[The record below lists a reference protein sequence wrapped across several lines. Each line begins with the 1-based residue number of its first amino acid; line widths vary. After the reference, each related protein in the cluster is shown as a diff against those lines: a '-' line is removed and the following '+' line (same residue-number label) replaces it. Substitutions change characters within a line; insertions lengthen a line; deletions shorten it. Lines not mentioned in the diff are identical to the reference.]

1 MIIIENNAKL
11 TKIVEKYVI
20 LQSQIFLDMWILLA
34 IASALCLGVY
44 DIFKKLSLN
53 GNNVLTVLFFNTLFG
68 ALLMSPIIVQCL
80 MNGGIGLGDTV
91 TGHFHILIKSFIVL
105 SSWLFGY
112 FGLKHLPLTIAGP
125 INATRPV
132 MVLVGAMLIFGER
145 LNLLQWGGVILG
157 ISSLFLISRIGAKEG
172 ISIKNN
178 RWLWLSFG
186 AMITGAMSGLY
197 DKYLLR
203 QYDPLEVQAWYSFY
217 QLVIMG
223 VTIAI
228 INRVKRD
235 TIPFQWRWTIP
246 CIALFL
252 TIADIAYF
260 YSLSLEGSMISVVS
274 MIRRGSVIVSFL
286 FGVVM
291 LREKNIKLK
300 LIDLS
305 ILLVG
310 LTLLVLG
317 SQ

>member
-1 MIIIENNAKL
+1 
-11 TKIVEKYVI
+11 
-20 LQSQIFLDMWILLA
+20 MWILLA
-34 IASALCLGVY
+34 VASALCLGVY

-53 GNNVLTVLFFNTLFG
+53 GNNVLTVLFFNTAFG
-68 ALLMSPIIVQCL
+68 ALLMSPVIIEGL
-80 MNGGIGLGDTV
+80 INGSVGLGETSM
-91 TGHFHILIKSFIVL
+91 GHFHILIKSFIVL
-105 SSWLFGY
+105 SSWLCGY

-132 MVLVGAMLIFGER
+132 MVLIGAMLIFGER

-157 ISSLFLISRIGAKEG
+157 ISSLYLISRIGRKEG
-172 ISIKNN
+172 ISIKYN

-186 AMITGAMSGLY
+186 AMVMGAVSGLY

-217 QLVIMG
+217 QFVIMG
-223 VTIAI
+223 ITIAI
-228 INRVKRD
+228 IKRVKRD
-235 TIPFQWRWTIP
+235 TTPFQWRWTIP

-260 YSLSLEGSMISVVS
+260 YSLSLDDSLIAVVS

-286 FGVVM
+286 FGVIM
-291 LREKNIKLK
+291 LHEKNVKLK
-300 LIDLS
+300 IIDLS

-310 LTLLVLG
+310 LILLVIG
-317 SQ
+317 SN

>member
-1 MIIIENNAKL
+1 
-11 TKIVEKYVI
+11 
-20 LQSQIFLDMWILLA
+20 MWILLA
-34 IASALCLGVY
+34 VASALCLGVY

-53 GNNVLTVLFFNTLFG
+53 GNNVLTVLFFNTAFG
-68 ALLMSPIIVQCL
+68 ALLMSPVIIEGL
-80 MNGGIGLGDTV
+80 INGCVGLGETSI
-91 TGHFHILIKSFIVL
+91 GHFHILIKSFIVL
-105 SSWLFGY
+105 SSWLCGY

-132 MVLVGAMLIFGER
+132 MVLIGAMLIFGER

-157 ISSLFLISRIGAKEG
+157 ISSLYLISRIGRKEG
-172 ISIKNN
+172 ISIKHN

-186 AMITGAMSGLY
+186 AMVMGAVSGLY

-217 QLVIMG
+217 QFVIMG
-223 VTIAI
+223 ITIAI
-228 INRVKRD
+228 IKRVKRD

-260 YSLSLEGSMISVVS
+260 YSLSLDDSLIAVVS

-286 FGVVM
+286 FGVIM
-291 LREKNIKLK
+291 LHEKNVKLK
-300 LIDLS
+300 IIDLS

-310 LTLLVLG
+310 LILLVIG
-317 SQ
+317 SN

>member
-1 MIIIENNAKL
+1 
-11 TKIVEKYVI
+11 
-20 LQSQIFLDMWILLA
+20 MWILLA
-34 IASALCLGVY
+34 VASALCLGVY

-53 GNNVLTVLFFNTLFG
+53 GNNVLTVLFFNTAFG
-68 ALLMSPIIVQCL
+68 ALLMSPVIIEGL
-80 MNGGIGLGDTV
+80 INGSVGLGETSM
-91 TGHFHILIKSFIVL
+91 GHFHILIKSFIVL
-105 SSWLFGY
+105 SSWLCGY

-132 MVLVGAMLIFGER
+132 MVLIGAMLIFGER

-157 ISSLFLISRIGAKEG
+157 ISSLYLISRIGSKEG
-172 ISIKNN
+172 ISIKHN

-186 AMITGAMSGLY
+186 AMVMGAVSGLY

-217 QLVIMG
+217 QFVIMG
-223 VTIAI
+223 ITIAI
-228 INRVKRD
+228 IKRVKRD
-235 TIPFQWRWTIP
+235 TTPFQWRWTIP

-260 YSLSLEGSMISVVS
+260 YSLSLDDSLIAVVS

-286 FGVVM
+286 FGVIM
-291 LREKNIKLK
+291 LHEKNVKLK
-300 LIDLS
+300 IIDLS

-310 LTLLVLG
+310 LILLVIG
-317 SQ
+317 SN

>member
-1 MIIIENNAKL
+1 
-11 TKIVEKYVI
+11 
-20 LQSQIFLDMWILLA
+20 MWILLA

-53 GNNVLTVLFFNTLFG
+53 GNNVLTVLFYNTLFG
-68 ALLMSPIIVQCL
+68 ALLMSPIIVQGIA
-80 MNGGIGLGDTV
+80 NGHIGLGDTA
-91 TGHFHILIKSFIVL
+91 TGHFHILIKSAIVL

-157 ISSLFLISRIGAKEG
+157 IASLYFISCIGRKEG
-172 ISIKNN
+172 ISIKHN

-186 AMITGAMSGLY
+186 AMIMGAISGLY

-217 QLVIMG
+217 QLIIMG
-223 VTIAI
+223 STIAI
-228 INRVKRD
+228 IKKVKHD
-235 TIPFQWRWTIP
+235 TTPFQWRWTIP
-246 CIALFL
+246 GIALFL

-260 YSLSLEGSMISVVS
+260 YSLSLDDSMISVVS

-286 FGVVM
+286 FGVIA
-291 LREKNIKLK
+291 LHEKNVKMKI
-300 LIDLS
+300 IDLS

-310 LTLLVLG
+310 LVLLVLG
-317 SQ
+317 SR

>member
-1 MIIIENNAKL
+1 
-11 TKIVEKYVI
+11 
-20 LQSQIFLDMWILLA
+20 MWILLA
-34 IASALCLGVY
+34 VASALCLGVY

-53 GNNVLTVLFFNTLFG
+53 GNNVLTVLFFNTAFG
-68 ALLMSPIIVQCL
+68 ALLMSPVIIEGL
-80 MNGGIGLGDTV
+80 INGCVGLGETSI
-91 TGHFHILIKSFIVL
+91 GHFHILIKSFIVL
-105 SSWLFGY
+105 SSWLCGY

-132 MVLVGAMLIFGER
+132 MVLIGAMLIFGER

-157 ISSLFLISRIGAKEG
+157 ISSLYLISRIGRKEG
-172 ISIKNN
+172 ISIKHN

-186 AMITGAMSGLY
+186 AMVMGAVSGLY

-217 QLVIMG
+217 QFVIMG
-223 VTIAI
+223 ITIAI
-228 INRVKRD
+228 LKRVKRD
-235 TIPFQWRWTIP
+235 TTPFQWRWTIP

-260 YSLSLEGSMISVVS
+260 YSLSLDDSLIAVVS

-286 FGVVM
+286 FGVIM
-291 LREKNIKLK
+291 LHEKNVKLK
-300 LIDLS
+300 IIDLS

-310 LTLLVLG
+310 LILLVIG
-317 SQ
+317 SN

>member
-1 MIIIENNAKL
+1 MIIIENNTKV

-20 LQSQIFLDMWILLA
+20 LQSQIFRDMWILLA
-34 IASALCLGVY
+34 IVSALCLGVY

-68 ALLMSPIIVQCL
+68 ALLMSPIIFIGL
-80 MNGGIGLGDTV
+80 SKGEIGLGGTAV
-91 TGHFHILIKSFIVL
+91 GHFHILIKSAIVL

-145 LNLLQWGGVILG
+145 LNLMQWGGVILG
-157 ISSLFLISRIGAKEG
+157 ISSLFLISRIGSKEG

-228 INRVKRD
+228 IKRVKRD
-235 TIPFQWRWTIP
+235 TTPFQWRWTIP

-260 YSLSLEGSMISVVS
+260 YSLSLEDSMISVVS

-286 FGVVM
+286 FGVIM
-291 LREKNIKLK
+291 LREKNVKLK
-300 LIDLS
+300 IIDLS

-310 LTLLVLG
+310 LVLLVLG